1 MKDIKCN
8 KYEVQIEPGDRLFLY
23 TDGIVEA
30 NNIDNELYGEKR
42 LQEFL
47 NESINLNVKDNIN
60 EIKNDIDRFLGVN
73 ELFDDITML
82 ELLYK
87 NNNIMKKEFRASREE
102 LQNCFFFKNL

>member
-1 MKDIKCN
+1 MIWKILN
-8 KYEVQIEPGDRLFLY
+8 VIS
-23 TDGIVEA
+23 
-30 NNIDNELYGEKR
+30 NELYREKR

-60 EIKNDIDRFLGVN
+60 EIKHDIDRFLGVN